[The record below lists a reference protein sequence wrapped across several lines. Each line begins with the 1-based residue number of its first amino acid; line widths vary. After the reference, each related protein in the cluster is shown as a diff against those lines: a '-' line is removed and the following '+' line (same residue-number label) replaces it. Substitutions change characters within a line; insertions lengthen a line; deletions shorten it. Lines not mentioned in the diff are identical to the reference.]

1 MRVLVVEDDRL
12 IADMVTRGLR
22 RHHFAVDTAYDGDE
36 AALSLTVN
44 DYDVVVLDRD
54 LPGRSGDDL
63 AADLVASGARTRI
76 LMLTAAGGLHDRVE
90 GLNLGADDYLAKPF
104 EYLELVARVQALGRR
119 SAPSVPPILEKA
131 GVVLDPSRRTVT
143 RDGRPLDLSP
153 KEFSVLR
160 LLLMADGAALSVE
173 EILERAWDAHA
184 DPFTSAVRVTM
195 SRLRAKLG
203 DPPLIRTVPGAGY
216 VL

>member
-36 AALSLTVN
+36 ASHSLLVN

-54 LPGRSGDDL
+54 LPGKSGDAV

-76 LMLTAAGGLHDRVE
+76 LMLTAAGGLHDRVQ
-90 GLNLGADDYLAKPF
+90 GLNRGVDDYLAKPF

-119 SAPSVPPILEKA
+119 SAPCVPPVLEKA
-131 GVVLDPSRRTVT
+131 GVVLDPARHTVT
-143 RDGRPLDLSP
+143 REGRPVDLSP
-153 KEFSVLR
+153 RSSR
-160 LLLMADGAALSVE
+160 C
-173 EILERAWDAHA
+173 
-184 DPFTSAVRVTM
+184 SA
-195 SRLRAKLG
+195 SC
-203 DPPLIRTVPGAGY
+203 
-216 VL
+216 